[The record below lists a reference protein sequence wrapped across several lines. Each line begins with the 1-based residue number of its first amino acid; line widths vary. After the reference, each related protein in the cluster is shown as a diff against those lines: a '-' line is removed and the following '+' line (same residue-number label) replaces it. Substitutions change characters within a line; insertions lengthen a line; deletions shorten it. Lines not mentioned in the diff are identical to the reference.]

1 MQWSAPG
8 GVAGHSGGSSGSTST
23 LTVVAYVYSQFHPRG
38 CRTLYAPERFLTVEI
53 RAAPQRVRVQPTRS
67 PIRCTATL
75 TTTPGLSIGLG
86 RQPLRR
92 TQFVR
97 ILPRC
102 WLDTPRPRIRV
113 LHQTRLVHHAPDLTA
128 YPDSDG
134 VPSSEAEDL
143 ATSIGRP
150 WAVRQQLR
158 PCHDGSAMRLENR
171 IATCARNRPSMSHVT
186 WLWHCLPRTEFAG
199 TCRSVRL
206 TV

>member
-1 MQWSAPG
+1 M
-8 GVAGHSGGSSGSTST
+8 
-23 LTVVAYVYSQFHPRG
+23 
-38 CRTLYAPERFLTVEI
+38 
-53 RAAPQRVRVQPTRS
+53 
-67 PIRCTATL
+67 
-75 TTTPGLSIGLG
+75 GLG

-143 ATSIGRP
+143 ATSLSAGLGRCASGCVLVTTAQP
-150 WAVRQQLR
+150 CALR
-158 PCHDGSAMRLENR
+158 IESP
-171 IATCARNRPSMSHVT
+171 PV
-186 WLWHCLPRTEFAG
+186 PG
-199 TCRSVRL
+199 TDSRCRM
-206 TV
+206 